1 MGALIFHGSHHEQ
14 MLTTGNENQ
23 TMRHRD
29 RKPGV
34 EQEAAEVAEVGPQGN
49 GEFQRRAPRMRV
61 RTWAVGKGAEVVAIS

>member
-34 EQEAAEVAEVGPQGN
+34 EQEAAEVAEFRRKGSFLTEGREGRKGN
-49 GEFQRRAPRMRV
+49 HGWER
-61 RTWAVGKGAEVVAIS
+61 